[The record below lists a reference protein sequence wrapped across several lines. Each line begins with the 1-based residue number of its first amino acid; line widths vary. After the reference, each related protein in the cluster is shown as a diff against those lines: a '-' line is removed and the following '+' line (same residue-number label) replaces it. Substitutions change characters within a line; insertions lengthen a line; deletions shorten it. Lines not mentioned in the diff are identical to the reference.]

1 LPIQFWRLYAIVNEQ
16 GRTVDEAWDGVNL
29 KFTFR
34 RTMNRE
40 GMELW
45 EEVKQIASNIH
56 KIDEEDSVIW
66 QFNST
71 RKYSV
76 QSLYDVLN
84 DRGVR

>member
-1 LPIQFWRLYAIVNEQ
+1 LAIQFWRLYAIVNEQ

-76 QSLYDVLN
+76 QSLYAVLN
-84 DRGVR
+84 DRGC

>member
-1 LPIQFWRLYAIVNEQ
+1 LAIQFWRLYAIVNEQ

-76 QSLYDVLN
+76 QSLYAVLN